1 MRRLAVFMMLL
12 APLAV
17 SAAELLKPK
26 EPVADRF
33 IVVLSASAAGPL
45 GAATAPLLDA
55 LARELAALTGGRV
68 LKSYSGVLGGFAL
81 QAKREALAP
90 LLKDPRVAFI
100 EQDSVMRK
108 FDTQRAPSSWGLDR
122 LDQAALPLDRAYAWT
137 GGGEGV
143 TAYVVDTGIRPT
155 HQDFAGRIDRGFN
168 AAKDRSDTG
177 DASDCQGHG
186 THVAGT
192 VAGSAAGVA
201 KKARLVAVR
210 VLDCKGSGTNVDV
223 IAGLDWIA
231 RNARTPAVVNL
242 SLGGGA
248 SKALD
253 NAVKD
258 LVARGI
264 VVVAAAGN
272 DNADAC
278 AASPARAPEAITVG
292 ASDRN
297 DARASFSNK
306 GACLDLFAPGAQI
319 VSAAYTGD
327 SATQA
332 MSGTS
337 MAAPHVAGAAAVY
350 LGAHPKAKPAEVS
363 AALLKVA
370 VGDAVKDPAG
380 SPNRLLQVTGLADA
394 PTAAPPEQRPPQPEP
409 PQPEPPQEEKKKG
422 LLCGLLGC

>member
-1 MRRLAVFMMLL
+1 MKRLAVFVMLL
-12 APLAV
+12 APLAAP
-17 SAAELLKPK
+17 AADLIKPK

-33 IVVLSASAAGPL
+33 IVVLDAKAAGPL

-90 LLKDPRVAFI
+90 LLKDARVSFI

-155 HQDFAGRIDRGFN
+155 HQEFAGRIDRGFN
-168 AAKDRSDTG
+168 AAKDRSDAS

-192 VAGSAAGVA
+192 VAGSVAGVA

-231 RNARTPAVVNL
+231 KNARPPAVVNL

-253 NAVKD
+253 SAVKD
-258 LVARGI
+258 LVARGL

-278 AASPARAPEAITVG
+278 GASPARAPEAITVG
-292 ASDRN
+292 ATDRN

-319 VSAAYTGD
+319 VSAAVTGD
-327 SATQA
+327 SAMQG

-337 MAAPHVAGAAAVY
+337 MAAPHVAGAAALY
-350 LGAHPKAKPAEVS
+350 LGAHPKAKPADVA
-363 AALLKVA
+363 AALLQAA
-370 VGDAVKDPAG
+370 VSNVVKDPAG
-380 SPNRLLQVTGLADA
+380 APNRLLQVTGLGEA
-394 PTAAPPEQRPPQPEP
+394 PRAPPPDSGKAPEP
-409 PQPEPPQEEKKKG
+409 APPAEQKKKG
-422 LLCGLLGC
+422 LICGLLGC